1 MLYTIKK
8 GENLSKIATD
18 HGVTLEELMAA
29 NPQIKNPNRIAE
41 GQQITIPTPSQ
52 APPDEF
58 GGSAE
63 PSASTAP

>member
-1 MLYTIKK
+1 
-8 GENLSKIATD
+8 
-18 HGVTLEELMAA
+18 MAA

-52 APPDEF
+52 APDEF

-63 PSASTAP
+63 PSSPAP